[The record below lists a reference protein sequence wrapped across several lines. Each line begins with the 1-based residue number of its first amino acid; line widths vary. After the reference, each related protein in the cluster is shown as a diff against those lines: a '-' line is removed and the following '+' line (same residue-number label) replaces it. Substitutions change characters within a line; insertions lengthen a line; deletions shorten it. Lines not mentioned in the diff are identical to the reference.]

1 MKKAQ
6 QVVDIQKK
14 IEILKVKKEYINDI
28 LKEADCGR
36 KNNLD
41 SLTELEYM
49 DKISLLEAEVNKIK
63 NYGLQSSLIKQIQI
77 NDKLQT
83 SIFKLKR
90 QVCLLSSVRNKT
102 SQIKKLK
109 KKLIQGKE
117 KNENQINQIIFHT
130 KNLKNYIDLEN
141 YARNQATDD
150 QAQKTIESLV
160 AEEINQKMKEIQAN
174 WEKENKIKKY
184 NKISRLMRVSLI
196 ENDNHIKNYAEE
208 LKNLKTEVDS
218 LTSYLK
224 QNFEVAAK
232 SCYIKKKQYE
242 SKKTNLETQIKN
254 LKKNEDYKKLE
265 NILSDLTKEN
275 YKLGKIEFKQYRLI
289 NRYKLKYSYEFLF
302 DLEKKILINIYEN

>member
-90 QVCLLSSVRNKT
+90 QVCLLSRN
-102 SQIKKLK
+102 QP
-109 KKLIQGKE
+109 
-117 KNENQINQIIFHT
+117 KNER
-130 KNLKNYIDLEN
+130 D
-141 YARNQATDD
+141 
-150 QAQKTIESLV
+150 
-160 AEEINQKMKEIQAN
+160 
-174 WEKENKIKKY
+174 
-184 NKISRLMRVSLI
+184 
-196 ENDNHIKNYAEE
+196 
-208 LKNLKTEVDS
+208 
-218 LTSYLK
+218 TS
-224 QNFEVAAK
+224 
-232 SCYIKKKQYE
+232 
-242 SKKTNLETQIKN
+242 
-254 LKKNEDYKKLE
+254 
-265 NILSDLTKEN
+265 
-275 YKLGKIEFKQYRLI
+275 
-289 NRYKLKYSYEFLF
+289 
-302 DLEKKILINIYEN
+302 